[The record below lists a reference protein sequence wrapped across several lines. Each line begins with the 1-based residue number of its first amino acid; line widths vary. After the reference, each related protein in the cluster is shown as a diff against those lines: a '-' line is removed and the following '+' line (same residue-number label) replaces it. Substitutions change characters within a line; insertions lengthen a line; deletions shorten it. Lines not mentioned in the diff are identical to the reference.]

1 MIFLILVA
9 VTLFVI
15 VARKAHI
22 PAPAGITIMAV
33 LMTGAAAGAI
43 VSPIV
48 FATTLLLAGL
58 MVRSVMQSQQN
69 PRVATIDV
77 SNLPPT
83 LQATVASALNDLPDG
98 AARGQLLGLLAEAHP
113 LYAMQSTTFDE
124 REERGTRR
132 HVDELIDACCASAL
146 ELHTIDAAVAAAP
159 ARPTRAAGTAS
170 TPSGEVDARLVSAR
184 ALVVRRLSDART
196 ALRTLYAAGVE
207 QGTSASERVASLAAE
222 IKADASARRAAIADV
237 NALLR

>member
-1 MIFLILVA
+1 MIALIIVA

-15 VARKAHI
+15 VARKAQI
-22 PAPAGITIMAV
+22 PVPASFTILTVVMS
-33 LMTGAAAGAI
+33 GAAAGAT
-43 VSPIV
+43 VSPIF

-58 MVRSVMQSQQN
+58 MVRAVMQSQRN
-69 PRVATIDV
+69 PRAATIDA
-77 SNLPPT
+77 SDLPPT
-83 LQATVASALNDLPDG
+83 LQATVAAALNDLPDG
-98 AARGQLLGLLAEAHP
+98 AARGQLLGLLAEARP
-113 LYAMQSTTFDE
+113 LYAMPSTTFDE

-132 HVDELIDACCASAL
+132 HVDDLIDACCASAI
-146 ELHTIDAAVAAAP
+146 ELQTIDAAVAETT
-159 ARPTRAAGTAS
+159 RPSRATGTAS
-170 TPSGEVDARLVSAR
+170 TPSGEVDARLATAR
-184 ALVVRRLSDART
+184 ALVLRRLSDARI